1 MEAPSTTT
9 TFKNIFAIS
18 LAVIT
23 WISVGLQLELMTGTV
38 ANFFSY
44 FTIQC
49 NLLIAISLT
58 CAVLMPRSA
67 PGKFFSQLS
76 VQTAIALYIFIVAL
90 VYNVVL
96 RRLHHWEGLQWW
108 VDNMLHVV
116 IPVLYLVYWFLFRS
130 PGVIARK
137 DSVKWIIF
145 PAAYLVYTLIR
156 GSMVE
161 WYPYPFLNALH
172 MGYQRVLLSIA
183 VIMSIFLVAGMIL
196 IAFTRSMKSK

>member
-1 MEAPSTTT
+1 METAAISTPYR
-9 TFKNIFAIS
+9 NAYAIS

-58 CAVLMPRSA
+58 CVSLMPRSVL
-67 PGKFFSQLS
+67 GKFFSKLS
-76 VQTAIALYIFIVAL
+76 VQTAIALYIFIVGF

-96 RRLHHWEGLQWW
+96 RSLHHWEGLQWW

-116 IPVLYLVYWFLFRS
+116 IPVLYLVYWFLYRTS
-130 PGVIARK
+130 GVIARK
-137 DSVKWIIF
+137 DSVSWILF
-145 PAAYLVYTLIR
+145 PAVYLVYTLIR
-156 GSMVE
+156 GTMVD
-161 WYPYPFLNALH
+161 WYPYPFLNAVNL
-172 MGYQRVLLSIA
+172 GYQRVFLNIA
-183 VIMSIFLVAGMIL
+183 VMLSIFLVAGMIL
-196 IAFTRSMKSK
+196 IAFTRSLKSK

>member
-1 MEAPSTTT
+1 METPSTTT
-9 TFKNIFAIS
+9 SYQKAYAIS
-18 LAVIT
+18 LAVIA
-23 WISVGLQLELMTGTV
+23 WITVAMQLELMTGTV

-76 VQTAIALYIFIVAL
+76 VQTAIALYIFIVGF

-96 RRLHHWEGLQWW
+96 RSLHHWEGLQWW

-116 IPVLYLVYWFLFRS
+116 IPVLYLVYWFLYRTS
-130 PGVIARK
+130 GVIARK
-137 DSVKWIIF
+137 DSVKWILF

-156 GSMVE
+156 GKMVE
-161 WYPYPFLNALH
+161 WYPYPFLNAVNL
-172 MGYQRVLLSIA
+172 GYQRVLLNIA
-183 VIMSIFLVAGMIL
+183 VMLSIFLVAGMIL

>member
-1 MEAPSTTT
+1 MEAQKTTT
-9 TFKNIFAIS
+9 TYKTVFAIT

-23 WISVGLQLELMTGTV
+23 WISIGLQLYLTTGSV
-38 ANFFSY
+38 SNFLSF

-58 CAVLMPRSA
+58 FAALVPRSV

-116 IPVLYLVYWFLFRS
+116 IPVLYLVYWFLYRTS
-130 PGVIARK
+130 GVIARK
-137 DSVKWIIF
+137 ESVSWIIF
-145 PAAYLVYTLIR
+145 PSLYLVYTLVR
-156 GSMVE
+156 GSVVD
-161 WYPYPFLNALH
+161 WYPYPFLNVLNL
-172 MGYQRVLLSIA
+172 GYESVLMNIT
-183 VIMSIFLVAGMIL
+183 IMVSIFLVAGVIL
-196 IAFTRSMKSK
+196 IAFTRSLKSN

>member
-1 MEAPSTTT
+1 METPSPLTSIQ
-9 TFKNIFAIS
+9 KLFAVS
-18 LAVIT
+18 LALIT

-38 ANFFSY
+38 TNFFSY

-58 CAVLMPRSA
+58 FASLVPQSA

-96 RRLHHWEGLQWW
+96 RKLHHWEGLQWW

-116 IPVLYLVYWFLFRS
+116 IPLLYLMYWFLYRS
-130 PGVIARK
+130 SGVIARK
-137 DSVKWIIF
+137 DSVNWIFF

-161 WYPYPFLNALH
+161 WYPYPFLNAINL
-172 MGYQRVLLSIA
+172 GYEQVLLNIA
-183 VIMSIFLVAGMIL
+183 IMLSIFLVAGVIL
-196 IAFTRSMKSK
+196 IAFTRTLKSD

>member
-1 MEAPSTTT
+1 METPSTASSYR
-9 TFKNIFAIS
+9 KVFAIA
-18 LAVIT
+18 LALIT

-58 CAVLMPRSA
+58 FAALMPQSA

-76 VQTAIALYIFIVAL
+76 VQTAIALYIFIVGF

-96 RRLHHWEGLQWW
+96 RSLHHWEGLQWW

-116 IPVLYLVYWFLFRS
+116 IPLLYLVYWFLFRS
-130 PGVIARK
+130 RGIIARK
-137 DSVKWIIF
+137 DSVKWILF